1 MSALD
6 YTETVLANPLL
17 AALNN
22 AAGSPTTRELVAC
35 RADSSLGEVID
46 KVVSKHVHRL
56 WVVDQ
61 QGLLKGLISLTD
73 IIRVLRLA
81 IVSEQNA

>member
-17 AALNN
+17 AAFNN

-81 IVSEQNA
+81 ILSEQNA

>member
-17 AALNN
+17 AAFNN
-22 AAGSPTTRELVAC
+22 AAGSPTRELVAC

-81 IVSEQNA
+81 ILSEQNA